1 MQILTAA
8 INFAAV
14 FICDQRTM
22 KQFYNSTV
30 KEVARELGT
39 DVSKGLK
46 KDEIES
52 RIGKYGKN
60 MLVQKKN
67 RSFFSMFI
75 AQFKSF
81 MIILL
86 IIAAIISG
94 IMGEWLDTYII
105 MGILLL
111 NAFIGAYQE
120 FKAQKSLESLKKMS
134 APMAKVIRDGEEMV
148 INVEDVVPG
157 DVVELE
163 VGDIVP
169 ADIRITES
177 VNMSIQ
183 ESSMTGESVPVE
195 KSTEVLPDE
204 EIPLGDRKNMAYSSG
219 IVTFGHGK
227 GIAVGTGMNT
237 EIGKIAKML
246 GGESDTQTPM
256 QIRLEKLGKV
266 IGIASVAI
274 CAIIFVIGILNDH
287 NVISMLMVAVSLAVA
302 AIPEGLPAI
311 STIILSMGV
320 RRMVKHNAIIRKLPS
335 VETLGCTTV
344 ICSDKTGTLTKN
356 QMTVVEEFTPSGN
369 LDRLITISVLCCDAK
384 VVKNSEG
391 GVTRVGDPTEIAL
404 IDLGE
409 KHGTVKSALDASCPR
424 VGEVA
429 FDSSRKRMSTINRMQ
444 DGSLQINTKGGLDE
458 VLSVC
463 DRIETAEGV
472 RKITPEDIADLQARN
487 QRMADSALRVL
498 AMAYRPAEKV
508 SSDVDEVEKD
518 LIFTGIT
525 GMIDP
530 EREEVI
536 GAIKECHD
544 AGIRTIMITGDH
556 KATALA
562 IATKIGIHKEGDLAI
577 TGTELD
583 KIDEETFDRTVDKYT
598 VYARIAPEQKVKI
611 VTAWQKKGE
620 IVAMTGD
627 GVNDAPALK
636 QADIGVS
643 MGITGTEVAKDASDM
658 ILSDDNFVTIV
669 SAVSEGRR
677 IYDNILKTVL
687 FLLST
692 NLGEVLLLF
701 VASILNMGIP
711 LLPIHILWINLVSE
725 TFPALALS
733 LDPAARDIM
742 KKQPRGKGKQFMDKG
757 MIWRISYQGVMMG
770 AITLVAFIIG
780 KNMGM
785 EMYGNAGAAESLG
798 QTMAF
803 ASLIAAKLVH
813 AGNLHSN
820 TESRFKFNPLEN
832 KPLIFAIGASLV
844 FSLAVLLVP
853 SFAEA
858 FSFSSMGRDQW
869 LTVAGLA
876 LVPLVVVELFK
887 AFRWNGK

>member
-1 MQILTAA
+1 MTP
-8 INFAAV
+8 
-14 FICDQRTM
+14 
-22 KQFYNSTV
+22 FYNQSIE
-30 KEVARELGT
+30 EVAQGLET
-39 DVSKGLK
+39 DPVSGLK
-46 KDEIES
+46 TEEIQK
-52 RIGKYGKN
+52 RIEKYGKN
-60 MLVQKKN
+60 SLVQKKN
-67 RSFFSMFI
+67 RSFLAMFI

-86 IIAAIISG
+86 IIAAVISG
-94 IMGEWLDTYII
+94 IMGVKTGEGLLDTYII

-120 FKAQKSLESLKKMS
+120 LKAQKSLESLKKMA
-134 APMAKVIRDGEEMV
+134 APMAKVVRDGEAMV
-148 INVEDVVPG
+148 VNVEDVVPG
-157 DVVELE
+157 DLVELE

-169 ADIRITES
+169 ADIRLTES
-177 VNMSIQ
+177 YSMSIQ

-195 KSTEVLPDE
+195 KTVDTLESED
-204 EIPLGDRKNMAYSSG
+204 IPLGDRTNMAYSSG
-219 IVTFGHGK
+219 VVTFGHGK
-227 GIAVGTGMNT
+227 GIATGTGMNT
-237 EIGKIAKML
+237 EIGKIAGML
-246 GGESDTQTPM
+246 EGDSDTQTPM
-256 QIRLEKLGKV
+256 QVRLEKLGKV
-266 IGIASVAI
+266 IGTAAVLI
-274 CAIIFVIGILNDH
+274 CVVIFIIGILH
-287 NVISMLMVAVSLAVA
+287 GRPLISMLMVAVSLAVG

-320 RRMVKHNAIIRKLPS
+320 RRMVRHNAIIRKLPS

-356 QMTVVEEFTPSGN
+356 QMTVVEEYAVSGN
-369 LDRLITISVLCCDAK
+369 HDRLVTISVLCCDAK

-391 GVTRVGDPTEIAL
+391 GTTNVGDPTEIAL
-404 IDLGE
+404 IELGS
-409 KHGTVKSALDASCPR
+409 KNGVNKSELDAACPR

-458 VLSVC
+458 MLSVC
-463 DRIETAEGV
+463 TRIETAEGV
-472 RKITPEDIADLQARN
+472 REITRADIDDLQSRN
-487 QRMADSALRVL
+487 AKMADSALRVL
-498 AMAYRPAEKV
+498 AMAYRPAEEV
-508 SSDVDEVEKD
+508 SSEMEEVEKD
-518 LIFTGIT
+518 LIFVGMT

-536 GAIKECHD
+536 GAIEK
-544 AGIRTIMITGDH
+544 
-556 KATALA
+556 LS
-562 IATKIGIHKEGDLAI
+562 
-577 TGTELD
+577 
-583 KIDEETFDRTVDKYT
+583 EEEFNANVEKYS

-611 VTAWQKKGE
+611 VTAWQKKGQ

-677 IYDNILKTVL
+677 IYDNILKTIL

-701 VASILNMGIP
+701 ATSILNMGIP

-733 LDPAARDIM
+733 LDPAAKDIM
-742 KKQPRGKGKQFMDKG
+742 KKSPRGAGKQFMDKG
-757 MIWRISYQGVMMG
+757 MIWRICYQGVMMG
-770 AITLVAFIIG
+770 AITFVAFILG
-780 KNMGM
+780 KKMGL
-785 EMYGNAGAAESLG
+785 EMFSGDAAAAESLG

-820 TESRFKFNPLEN
+820 TESRFKFNPLQN
-832 KPLIFAIGASLV
+832 KPLIFAIFMSLA
-844 FSLAVLLVP
+844 FSAAVLLIP
-853 SFAEA
+853 SFAGA
-858 FSFSSMGRDQW
+858 FRFTSLGCEQW
-869 LTVAGLA
+869 LTILGLA

-887 AFRWNGK
+887 ALKWNGK

>member
-1 MQILTAA
+1 M
-8 INFAAV
+8 
-14 FICDQRTM
+14 
-22 KQFYNSTV
+22 
-30 KEVARELGT
+30 GT
-39 DVSKGLK
+39 DPVHGLK
-46 KDEIES
+46 TNEIGARQE
-52 RIGKYGKN
+52 KYGKN
-60 MLVQKKN
+60 TLVQKKN
-67 RSFFSMFI
+67 RSFAAMFI
-75 AQFKSF
+75 SQFKSF

-86 IIAAIISG
+86 IIAAVISG
-94 IMGEWLDTYII
+94 IMGIKTGEGLLDTYII

-120 FKAQKSLESLKKMS
+120 FKAQKSLESLTKMA
-134 APMAKVIRDGEEMV
+134 APMAKVVRDGESMV

-177 VNMSIQ
+177 CNMSIQ

-195 KSTEVLPDE
+195 KTPDTLPDE
-204 EIPLGDRKNMAYSSG
+204 DIPLGDRKNMAYSSG
-219 IVTFGHGK
+219 VVTFGHGR
-227 GIAVGTGMNT
+227 GIVVGTGMNT
-237 EIGKIAKML
+237 EIGKIADML

-256 QIRLEKLGKV
+256 QARLENLGKV
-266 IGIASVAI
+266 IGTASVLI
-274 CAIIFVIGILNDH
+274 CVVIFIIGILYGRP
-287 NVISMLMVAVSLAVA
+287 VINMLMVAVSLAVA

-487 QRMADSALRVL
+487 QKMADSALRVL

-508 SSDVDEVEKD
+508 SSDVDEVEKN

-876 LVPLVVVELFK
+876 LIPLVVVELFK

>member
-1 MQILTAA
+1 ME
-8 INFAAV
+8 
-14 FICDQRTM
+14 
-22 KQFYNSTV
+22 QFYNKSI
-30 KEVARELGT
+30 EDVAREMGS
-39 DVSKGLK
+39 DPEKGLK
-46 KDEIES
+46 SGEIAS
-52 RIGKYGKN
+52 RIEKYGKN
-60 MLVQKKN
+60 TLVQKKN
-67 RSFFSMFI
+67 KPFMLMFI
-75 AQFKSF
+75 EQFKSF

-86 IIAAIISG
+86 IIAAAISG
-94 IMGEWLDTYII
+94 YMGWKTEEGLLDTYII
-105 MGILLL
+105 LGILLL
-111 NAFIGAYQE
+111 NAIIGAYQE
-120 FKAQKSLESLKKMS
+120 FKAQKSLESLKKMA
-134 APMAKVIRDGEEMV
+134 APMAKVVRDGEAMV
-148 INVEDVVPG
+148 VNVEDVVPG
-157 DVVELE
+157 DLVELE

-195 KSTEVLPDE
+195 KTPDTLPDGD
-204 EIPLGDRKNMAYSSG
+204 IPLGDRTNMAYSSG
-219 IVTFGHGK
+219 VVTFGHGK
-227 GIAVGTGMNT
+227 GIVVGTGMNT
-237 EIGKIAKML
+237 EIGKIADML

-256 QIRLEKLGKV
+256 QVRLEKLGKV
-266 IGIASVAI
+266 IGIASVVI
-274 CAIIFVIGILNDH
+274 CAVIFLIGILNHRDP
-287 NVISMLMVAVSLAVA
+287 VGMFMVAVSLAVA

-356 QMTVVEEFTPSGN
+356 QMTVVEEYTPSGK
-369 LDRLITISVLCCDAK
+369 LDRLVTISVLCCDAK
-384 VVKNSEG
+384 EVKNNEG
-391 GVTRVGDPTEIAL
+391 GITKVGDPTEIAL
-404 IDLGE
+404 IDLGRQNGVE
-409 KHGTVKSALDASCPR
+409 KAELETECPR

-444 DGSLQINTKGGLDE
+444 DGSLQINVKGGLDE
-458 VLSVC
+458 ILSVC
-463 DRIETAEGV
+463 TRIETADGV
-472 RKITPEDIADLQARN
+472 RDIAPADISDLQKRN
-487 QRMADSALRVL
+487 QKMAESALRVL
-498 AMAYRPAEKV
+498 AMAYRPADEV
-508 SSDVDEVEKD
+508 SSEMEKVEKD
-518 LIFTGIT
+518 LIFVGIT

-536 GAIKECHD
+536 GAIQECHD
-544 AGIRTIMITGDH
+544 AGIRTVMITGDH

-562 IATKIGIHKEGDLAI
+562 IASKIGIYNEGDLAI
-577 TGTELD
+577 TGTELE
-583 KIDEETFDRTVDKYT
+583 KIDDRTFEENVGKYS

-658 ILSDDNFVTIV
+658 VLSDDNFVTIV

-677 IYDNILKTVL
+677 IYDNILKTIL

-701 VASILNMGIP
+701 VASIFNMGIP

-733 LDPAARDIM
+733 LDPASKDIM
-742 KKQPRGKGKQFMDKG
+742 KKKSRGQNKQFMDKS

-770 AITLVAFIIG
+770 AITLAAFVIG

-785 EMYGNAGAAESLG
+785 DIFSGDASAAESLG

-820 TESRFKFNPLEN
+820 TESRFKFNPLAN
-832 KPLIFAIGASLV
+832 KPLIFAIGASLI
-844 FSLAVLLVP
+844 FSLSVLLVP
-853 SFAEA
+853 SLANA
-858 FSFSSMGRDQW
+858 FSFSRLGCEQW
-869 LTVAGLA
+869 LTIAGLA
-876 LVPLVVVELFK
+876 LVPLVIVEIFK
-887 AFRWNGK
+887 LLKWNGK

>member
-1 MQILTAA
+1 ME
-8 INFAAV
+8 
-14 FICDQRTM
+14 
-22 KQFYNSTV
+22 QFYNKSI
-30 KEVARELGT
+30 EDVAREMGS
-39 DVSKGLK
+39 DPEKGLK
-46 KDEIES
+46 SGEIAS
-52 RIGKYGKN
+52 RIEKYGKN
-60 MLVQKKN
+60 TLVQKKN
-67 RSFFSMFI
+67 KPFMLMFI
-75 AQFKSF
+75 EQFKSF

-86 IIAAIISG
+86 IIAAAISG
-94 IMGEWLDTYII
+94 YMGWKTEEGLLDTYII
-105 MGILLL
+105 LGILLL
-111 NAFIGAYQE
+111 NAIIGAYQE
-120 FKAQKSLESLKKMS
+120 FKAQKSLESLKKMA
-134 APMAKVIRDGEEMV
+134 APMAKVVRDGEAMV
-148 INVEDVVPG
+148 VNVEDVVPG
-157 DVVELE
+157 DLVELE

-195 KSTEVLPDE
+195 KTPDTLPDGD
-204 EIPLGDRKNMAYSSG
+204 IPLGDRTNMAYSSG
-219 IVTFGHGK
+219 VVTFGHGK
-227 GIAVGTGMNT
+227 GIVVGTGMNT
-237 EIGKIAKML
+237 EIGKIADML

-256 QIRLEKLGKV
+256 QVRLEKLGKV
-266 IGIASVAI
+266 IGIASVVI
-274 CAIIFVIGILNDH
+274 CAVIFLIGILNHRDP
-287 NVISMLMVAVSLAVA
+287 VGMFMVAVSLAVA

-356 QMTVVEEFTPSGN
+356 QMTVVEEYTPSGK
-369 LDRLITISVLCCDAK
+369 LDRLVTISVLCCDAK
-384 VVKNSEG
+384 EVKNNEG
-391 GVTRVGDPTEIAL
+391 GITKVGDPTEIAL
-404 IDLGE
+404 IDLGRQNGVE
-409 KHGTVKSALDASCPR
+409 KAELETACPR

-444 DGSLQINTKGGLDE
+444 DGSLQINVKGGLDE
-458 VLSVC
+458 ILSVC
-463 DRIETAEGV
+463 TRIETADGV
-472 RKITPEDIADLQARN
+472 RDIAPADISDLQKRN
-487 QRMADSALRVL
+487 QKMAESALRVL
-498 AMAYRPAEKV
+498 AMAYRPADEV
-508 SSDVDEVEKD
+508 SSEMEEVEKD
-518 LIFTGIT
+518 LIFVGIT

-536 GAIKECHD
+536 GAIQECHD
-544 AGIRTIMITGDH
+544 AGIRTVMITGDH

-562 IATKIGIHKEGDLAI
+562 IASKIGIYNEGDLAI
-577 TGTELD
+577 TGTELE
-583 KIDEETFDRTVDKYT
+583 KIDDRTFEENVGKYS

-658 ILSDDNFVTIV
+658 VLSDDNFVTIV

-677 IYDNILKTVL
+677 IYDNILKTIL

-701 VASILNMGIP
+701 VASIFNMGIP

-733 LDPAARDIM
+733 LDPASKDIM
-742 KKQPRGKGKQFMDKG
+742 KKKSRGQNKQFMDKS

-770 AITLVAFIIG
+770 AITLAAFVIG

-785 EMYGNAGAAESLG
+785 EMFSGDASAAESLG

-820 TESRFKFNPLEN
+820 TESRFKFNPLAN
-832 KPLIFAIGASLV
+832 KPLIFAIGASLI
-844 FSLAVLLVP
+844 FSLSVLLVP
-853 SFAEA
+853 SLANA
-858 FSFSSMGRDQW
+858 FSFSRLGCEQW
-869 LTVAGLA
+869 LTIAGLA
-876 LVPLVVVELFK
+876 LVPLVIVEIFK
-887 AFRWNGK
+887 LLKWNGK

>member
-1 MQILTAA
+1 MTP
-8 INFAAV
+8 
-14 FICDQRTM
+14 
-22 KQFYNSTV
+22 FYNQSIE
-30 KEVARELGT
+30 EVAQGLET
-39 DVSKGLK
+39 DPSSGLK
-46 KDEIES
+46 PEEIQK
-52 RIGKYGKN
+52 RIEKYGKN
-60 MLVQKKN
+60 SLVQKKN
-67 RSFFSMFI
+67 RSFLAMFI
-75 AQFKSF
+75 SQFKSF
-81 MIILL
+81 LIILL
-86 IIAAIISG
+86 IIAAVISG
-94 IMGEWLDTYII
+94 IMGIKTGEGLLDTYII
-105 MGILLL
+105 IGILLL

-120 FKAQKSLESLKKMS
+120 LKAQKSLESLKKMA
-134 APMAKVIRDGEEMV
+134 APMAKVVRNGEPMV
-148 INVEDVVPG
+148 VNVEDVVPG

-177 VNMSIQ
+177 YSMSVQ

-195 KSTEVLPDE
+195 KSPETLESE
-204 EIPLGDRKNMAYSSG
+204 EIPLGDRINMAFSSG
-219 IVTFGHGK
+219 VVTFGHGK
-227 GIAVGTGMNT
+227 GIVVGTGMNT
-237 EIGKIAKML
+237 EIGKIADML
-246 GGESDTQTPM
+246 DKDSDTQTPM
-256 QIRLEKLGKV
+256 QVRLEKLGKV
-266 IGIASVAI
+266 IGTAAVLI
-274 CAIIFVIGILNDH
+274 CVVIFVIGLLYGRPM
-287 NVISMLMVAVSLAVA
+287 ISMLMVAVSLAVG

-320 RRMVKHNAIIRKLPS
+320 RRMVRHNAIIRKLPS

-356 QMTVVEEFTPSGN
+356 QMTVVEDHAVSGK
-369 LDRLITISVLCCDAK
+369 LDRLITVAVLCCDAK
-384 VVKNSEG
+384 EVKNSEG
-391 GVTRVGDPTEIAL
+391 GITRVGDPTEIAL
-404 IDLGE
+404 IDLG
-409 KHGTVKSALDASCPR
+409 VKNGVIKSELDAACPR
-424 VGEVA
+424 EGEVA

-463 DRIETAEGV
+463 TKIETADGV
-472 RKITPEDIADLQARN
+472 RPITAEDIASLQALN
-487 QRMADSALRVL
+487 QKMAESALRVL
-498 AMAYRPAEKV
+498 AMAYRPTDKV
-508 SSDVDEVEKD
+508 SSDMEEVEKD
-518 LIFTGIT
+518 LIFVGIT

-536 GAIKECHD
+536 GAIQECRD
-544 AGIRTIMITGDH
+544 AGIRTVMITGDH

-562 IATKIGIHKEGDLAI
+562 IASKIGIFRDGDKAI

-583 KIDEETFDRTVDKYT
+583 KLSEEEFDANVEKYS

-611 VTAWQKKGE
+611 VTAWQKKGQ

-677 IYDNILKTVL
+677 IYDNILKTIL

-701 VASILNMGIP
+701 VTSILNMGIP

-733 LDPAARDIM
+733 LDPAAKDIM
-742 KKQPRGKGKQFMDKG
+742 KKSPRGAGKQFMDKG
-757 MIWRISYQGVMMG
+757 MIWRISYQGIMMG

-780 KNMGM
+780 KRMGM
-785 EMYGNAGAAESLG
+785 EIFAGDASAAESLG

-820 TESRFKFNPLEN
+820 TESRFKFNPLQN
-832 KPLIFAIGASLV
+832 KPLIFAILMSLV
-844 FSLAVLLVP
+844 FSAAVLLIP
-853 SFAEA
+853 SLADA
-858 FSFSSMGRDQW
+858 FRFTHLGCAQW
-869 LTVAGLA
+869 LTILGLA
-876 LVPLVVVELFK
+876 LVPLVVVEIFK
-887 AFRWNGK
+887 ALKWNGK

>member
-1 MQILTAA
+1 M
-8 INFAAV
+8 
-14 FICDQRTM
+14 
-22 KQFYNSTV
+22 
-30 KEVARELGT
+30 GT
-39 DVSKGLK
+39 DPVHGLK
-46 KDEIES
+46 TNEIGARQE
-52 RIGKYGKN
+52 KYGKN
-60 MLVQKKN
+60 TLVQKKN
-67 RSFFSMFI
+67 RSFISMFFS
-75 AQFKSF
+75 QFKSF

-94 IMGEWLDTYII
+94 IMGIKTGEGLLDTYII

-120 FKAQKSLESLKKMS
+120 FKAQKSLESLKKMA
-134 APMAKVIRDGEEMV
+134 APMAKVVRDGESMV

-177 VNMSIQ
+177 CNMSIQ

-195 KSTEVLPDE
+195 KNPDTLPDE
-204 EIPLGDRKNMAYSSG
+204 DIPLGDRKNMAYSSG
-219 IVTFGHGK
+219 VVTFGHGR
-227 GIAVGTGMNT
+227 GIVVGTGMNT
-237 EIGKIAKML
+237 EIGKIADML

-256 QIRLEKLGKV
+256 QARLENLGKV
-266 IGIASVAI
+266 IGTASVLI
-274 CAIIFVIGILNDH
+274 CVVIFIIGILYGRP
-287 NVISMLMVAVSLAVA
+287 VINMLMVAVSLAVA

-487 QRMADSALRVL
+487 QKMADSALRVL

-508 SSDVDEVEKD
+508 SSDVDEVEKN

>member
-1 MQILTAA
+1 ME
-8 INFAAV
+8 
-14 FICDQRTM
+14 
-22 KQFYNSTV
+22 QFYNKSI
-30 KEVARELGT
+30 EDVAREMGS
-39 DVSKGLK
+39 DPEKGLK
-46 KDEIES
+46 SGEIAS
-52 RIGKYGKN
+52 RIEKYGKN
-60 MLVQKKN
+60 TLVQKKN
-67 RSFFSMFI
+67 KPFMLMFI
-75 AQFKSF
+75 EQFKSF

-86 IIAAIISG
+86 IIAAAISG
-94 IMGEWLDTYII
+94 YMGWKTEEGLLDTYII
-105 MGILLL
+105 LGILLL
-111 NAFIGAYQE
+111 NAIIGAYQE
-120 FKAQKSLESLKKMS
+120 FKAQKSLESLKKMA
-134 APMAKVIRDGEEMV
+134 APMAKVVRDGEAIV
-148 INVEDVVPG
+148 VNVEDVVPG
-157 DVVELE
+157 DLVELE

-195 KSTEVLPDE
+195 KTGDILQGTD
-204 EIPLGDRKNMAYSSG
+204 IPLGDRTNMAYSSG
-219 IVTFGHGK
+219 VVTFGHGK
-227 GIAVGTGMNT
+227 GIVVGTGMNT
-237 EIGKIAKML
+237 EIGKIADML

-256 QIRLEKLGKV
+256 QVRLEKLGKI
-266 IGIASVAI
+266 IGIASVVI
-274 CAIIFVIGILNDH
+274 CIVIFLIGILNNDRDP
-287 NVISMLMVAVSLAVA
+287 VKMFMVAVSLAVA

-356 QMTVVEEFTPSGN
+356 QMTVVEEYTPSGN
-369 LDRLITISVLCCDAK
+369 LDRLVTISVLCCDAK
-384 VVKNSEG
+384 EVKNNEG
-391 GVTRVGDPTEIAL
+391 GITKVGDPTEIAL
-404 IDLGE
+404 IDLGRQNGVE
-409 KHGTVKSALDASCPR
+409 KAELDSACPR

-444 DGSLQINTKGGLDE
+444 DGSLQINVKGGLDE

-463 DRIETAEGV
+463 TKIETADGV
-472 RKITPEDIADLQARN
+472 REISPADISDLQKKN
-487 QRMADSALRVL
+487 QKMAESALRVL
-498 AMAYRPAEKV
+498 AMAYRPADEV
-508 SSDVDEVEKD
+508 SSEMEEVERD
-518 LIFTGIT
+518 LIFVGIT

-536 GAIKECHD
+536 GAIQECHD
-544 AGIRTIMITGDH
+544 AGIRTVMITGDH

-562 IATKIGIHKEGDLAI
+562 IASKIGIYNEGDLAI
-577 TGTELD
+577 TGTELE
-583 KIDEETFDRTVDKYT
+583 KIDDRTFEENVGKYS

-658 ILSDDNFVTIV
+658 VLSDDNFVTIV

-677 IYDNILKTVL
+677 IYDNILKTIL

-701 VASILNMGIP
+701 VASIFNMGIP

-733 LDPAARDIM
+733 LDPASKDIM
-742 KKQPRGKGKQFMDKG
+742 KKKSRGQNKQFMDKG

-780 KNMGM
+780 KDMGM
-785 EMYGNAGAAESLG
+785 DIYGGNTDLAESLG

-820 TESRFKFNPLEN
+820 TESRFRFNPLWN
-832 KPLIFAIGASLV
+832 KPLIFAIFMSLV
-844 FSLAVLLVP
+844 FSLAVLMVP
-853 SFAEA
+853 SFREA
-858 FSFSSMGRDQW
+858 FQFAELGQMQW
-869 LTVAGLA
+869 WTIIGLA
-876 LVPLVVVELFK
+876 FVPLVVVELFK
-887 AFRWNGK
+887 MFRWNGK

>member
-1 MQILTAA
+1 MTGI
-8 INFAAV
+8 
-14 FICDQRTM
+14 M
-22 KQFYNSTV
+22 KQFYSSSI
-30 KEVARELGT
+30 E
-39 DVSKGLK
+39 DVSREFGSDAARGLR
-46 KDEIES
+46 KDEIAS
-52 RIGKYGKN
+52 RIEKYGKN
-60 MLVQKKN
+60 TLVQKKN
-67 RSFFSMFI
+67 RSFIAMFI

-94 IMGEWLDTYII
+94 IMGVKTGEGLLDTYII

-120 FKAQKSLESLKKMS
+120 FKAQKSLESLKKMA
-134 APMAKVIRDGEEMV
+134 APMAKVVRDGEPMV

-157 DVVELE
+157 DLVELE

-177 VNMSIQ
+177 YNMSIQ

-195 KSTEVLPDE
+195 KNPETLPDE
-204 EIPLGDRKNMAYSSG
+204 DIPLGDRRNMAYSSG
-219 IVTFGHGK
+219 VVTFGHGR
-227 GIAVGTGMNT
+227 GIVTGTGMDT
-237 EIGKIAKML
+237 EIGKIADML

-266 IGIASVAI
+266 IGTASVLI
-274 CAIIFVIGILNDH
+274 CVVIFIIGILYGRP
-287 NVISMLMVAVSLAVA
+287 VISMLMVAVSLAVA

-320 RRMVKHNAIIRKLPS
+320 RRMVRHNAIIRKLPS

-356 QMTVVEEFTPSGN
+356 QMTVVEEYAVGGDTG
-369 LDRLITISVLCCDAK
+369 RLVTISVLCCDAK
-384 VVKNSEG
+384 EVKNNEG
-391 GVTRVGDPTEIAL
+391 ETTRVGDPTEIAL
-404 IDLGE
+404 IDLGAA
-409 KHGTVKSALDASCPR
+409 KGIVKAELDAACPR

-444 DGSLQINTKGGLDE
+444 DGSLQINVKGGLDE
-458 VLSVC
+458 ILSVC
-463 DRIETAEGV
+463 TRIETADGIRE
-472 RKITPEDIADLQARN
+472 ITPADIRDLQERN
-487 QRMADSALRVL
+487 QKMADSALRVL
-498 AMAYRPAEKV
+498 AMAYRPAEEI
-508 SSDVDEVEKD
+508 SSEMEEVEKD
-518 LIFTGIT
+518 LIFVGMT

-536 GAIKECHD
+536 GAIRECHD
-544 AGIRTIMITGDH
+544 AGIRTVMITGDH

-562 IATKIGIHKEGDLAI
+562 IASKIGIFKDGDMAI

-583 KIDEETFDRTVDKYT
+583 RLDEETFDRNVEKYS

-677 IYDNILKTVL
+677 IYDNILKTIL

-701 VASILNMGIP
+701 VTSILNMGIP

-733 LDPAARDIM
+733 LDPASKDIM
-742 KKQPRGKGKQFMDKG
+742 KKSPRGKHILQQQIK
-757 MIWRISYQGVMMG
+757 
-770 AITLVAFIIG
+770 IG
-780 KNMGM
+780 KHF
-785 EMYGNAGAAESLG
+785 LIQCIVV
-798 QTMAF
+798 QT
-803 ASLIAAKLVH
+803 
-813 AGNLHSN
+813 
-820 TESRFKFNPLEN
+820 
-832 KPLIFAIGASLV
+832 V
-844 FSLAVLLVP
+844 F
-853 SFAEA
+853 
-858 FSFSSMGRDQW
+858 Q
-869 LTVAGLA
+869 
-876 LVPLVVVELFK
+876 
-887 AFRWNGK
+887 

>member
-1 MQILTAA
+1 MK
-8 INFAAV
+8 NFYSESAEDV
-14 FICDQRTM
+14 
-22 KQFYNSTV
+22 S
-30 KEVARELGT
+30 REFGT
-39 DVSKGLK
+39 DPVRGLK
-46 KDEIES
+46 KDEIAE
-52 RIGKYGKN
+52 RIGRYGKN
-60 MLVQKKN
+60 TLVQKKN
-67 RSFFSMFI
+67 KPFFAMFV

-86 IIAAIISG
+86 IIAAVISG
-94 IMGEWLDTYII
+94 IMGVKTGEGLLDTYII

-120 FKAQKSLESLKKMS
+120 FKAQKSLESLKKMA
-134 APMAKVIRDGEEMV
+134 APMAKVVRDGEAMV
-148 INVEDVVPG
+148 VNVEDVVPG
-157 DVVELE
+157 DLVELE

-169 ADIRITES
+169 ADIRITEAC
-177 VNMSIQ
+177 NMSIQ

-195 KSTEVLPDE
+195 KNPETLADE
-204 EIPLGDRKNMAYSSG
+204 DIPLGDRKNMAYSSG
-219 IVTFGHGK
+219 VVTFGHGK
-227 GIAVGTGMNT
+227 GIVVGTGMNT
-237 EIGKIAKML
+237 EIGKIADML

-256 QIRLEKLGKV
+256 QVRLEKLGKV
-266 IGIASVAI
+266 IGSASVLI
-274 CAIIFVIGILNDH
+274 CVVIFIIGILYGRP
-287 NVISMLMVAVSLAVA
+287 VINMLMVAVSLAVA

-320 RRMVKHNAIIRKLPS
+320 RRMVRHNAIIRKLPS

-356 QMTVVEEFTPSGN
+356 QMTVVEEYPSSGN
-369 LDRLITISVLCCDAK
+369 PDRLIAISVLCCDAK
-384 VVKNSEG
+384 EVKNSDG
-391 GVTRVGDPTEIAL
+391 GTTMVGDPTEIAL
-404 IDLGE
+404 IDLGA
-409 KHGTVKSALDASCPR
+409 KHGIHKAAFDAECPR

-429 FDSSRKRMSTINRMQ
+429 FDSTRKRMSTINRMQ
-444 DGSLQINTKGGLDE
+444 DGGLQVNVKGGLDE

-463 DRIETAEGV
+463 SRIETAEGI
-472 RKITPEDIADLQARN
+472 REITGEDIARLQERN
-487 QRMADSALRVL
+487 SKMADSALRVL
-498 AMAYRPAEKV
+498 AMAYKPVDKV
-508 SSDVDEVEKD
+508 STEMEEVESD
-518 LIFTGIT
+518 LIFAGMT

-530 EREEVI
+530 EREEVV
-536 GAIKECHD
+536 GAIQECHD

-562 IATKIGIHKEGDLAI
+562 IASKIGIHRDGDLSI
-577 TGTELD
+577 TGTELE
-583 KIDEETFDRTVDKYT
+583 KMDEKTFDENVDKYT

-677 IYDNILKTVL
+677 IYDNILKTIL

-701 VASILNMGIP
+701 VTSIFNMGIP

-733 LDPAARDIM
+733 LDPAAKDIM
-742 KKQPRGKGKQFMDKG
+742 KKSPRGKGKQFMDKG
-757 MIWRISYQGVMMG
+757 MVWRISYQGVMMG
-770 AITLVAFIIG
+770 AITLVAFLLG
-780 KNMGM
+780 KRMGM
-785 EMYGNAGAAESLG
+785 EISGSAAAAESMG

-820 TESRFKFNPLEN
+820 TESRFRFNPLEN
-832 KPLIFAIGASLV
+832 KPLIFAIFASLL

-853 SFAEA
+853 SFSKA
-858 FSFSSMGRDQW
+858 FSFSSEMGCTQW

-876 LVPLVVVELFK
+876 LVPLVVVEVFK
-887 AFRWNGK
+887 ALKWNGK

>member
-1 MQILTAA
+1 MTP
-8 INFAAV
+8 
-14 FICDQRTM
+14 
-22 KQFYNSTV
+22 FYNQSID
-30 KEVARELGT
+30 EVAQGLET
-39 DVSKGLK
+39 DPASGLK
-46 KDEIES
+46 PEEIQK
-52 RIGKYGKN
+52 RIEKYGKN
-60 MLVQKKN
+60 SLVQKKN
-67 RSFFSMFI
+67 RSFLAMFI
-75 AQFKSF
+75 SQFKSF

-86 IIAAIISG
+86 IIAAVISG
-94 IMGEWLDTYII
+94 VMGIKTGEGLLDTYII

-120 FKAQKSLESLKKMS
+120 MKAQKSLESLKKMA
-134 APMAKVIRDGEEMV
+134 APMAKVVRNGEPMV
-148 INVEDVVPG
+148 VNVEDVVPG

-177 VNMSIQ
+177 YSMSVQ

-195 KSTEVLPDE
+195 KSPETLESED
-204 EIPLGDRKNMAYSSG
+204 IPLGDRINMAFSSG
-219 IVTFGHGK
+219 VVTFGHGK
-227 GIAVGTGMNT
+227 GIVVGTGMNT
-237 EIGKIAKML
+237 EIGKIADML
-246 GGESDTQTPM
+246 DKDSDTQTPM
-256 QIRLEKLGKV
+256 QVRLEKLGKV
-266 IGIASVAI
+266 IGTAAVLI
-274 CAIIFVIGILNDH
+274 CVVIFVIGILYGRPL
-287 NVISMLMVAVSLAVA
+287 ISMLMVAVSLAVG

-356 QMTVVEEFTPSGN
+356 QMTVVEEHAASGK
-369 LDRLITISVLCCDAK
+369 LDRLVTISVLCCDAK
-384 VVKNSEG
+384 EVKNSEG
-391 GVTRVGDPTEIAL
+391 GITRVGDPTEIAL
-404 IDLGE
+404 IDLGA
-409 KHGTVKSALDASCPR
+409 KNGVVKSELDAACPR
-424 VGEVA
+424 GGEVA

-444 DGSLQINTKGGLDE
+444 DGTLQINTKGGLDE

-463 DRIETAEGV
+463 TKIETAEGV
-472 RKITPEDIADLQARN
+472 RPITADDIASLQALN

-498 AMAYRPAEKV
+498 AMAYRPTDKV
-508 SSDVDEVEKD
+508 SSEMEEVEKD
-518 LIFTGIT
+518 LIFVGIT

-536 GAIKECHD
+536 GAIQECRD
-544 AGIRTIMITGDH
+544 AGIRTVMITGDH

-562 IATKIGIHKEGDLAI
+562 IASKIGIYRDGDKAI

-583 KIDEETFDRTVDKYT
+583 KLSEEEFDANVEKYS

-611 VTAWQKKGE
+611 VTAWQKKGQ

-677 IYDNILKTVL
+677 IYDNILKTIL

-701 VASILNMGIP
+701 VTSILNMGIP

-742 KKQPRGKGKQFMDKG
+742 KKSPRGAGKQFMDKG

-770 AITLVAFIIG
+770 AITLAAFLIG
-780 KNMGM
+780 KKMGA
-785 EMYGNAGAAESLG
+785 ELFVGDAAAAEALG

-820 TESRFKFNPLEN
+820 TESRFKFNPLQN
-832 KPLIFAIGASLV
+832 KPLIFALFMSLA
-844 FSLAVLLVP
+844 FSAAVLLIP
-853 SFAEA
+853 AFAKA
-858 FSFSSMGRDQW
+858 FGFAHLGCGQW
-869 LTVAGLA
+869 LTILGLA
-876 LVPLVVVELFK
+876 LVPLVVVEIFK
-887 AFRWNGK
+887 AFKWNGK

>member
-1 MQILTAA
+1 MQPVIK
-8 INFAAV
+8 NFV
-14 FICDQRTM
+14 EM
-22 KQFYNSTV
+22 KNFYSCPAD
-30 KEVARELGT
+30 EVSRELGT
-39 DVSKGLK
+39 DVSHGLK
-46 KDEIES
+46 SEEIAS
-52 RIGKYGKN
+52 RLEKYGKN
-60 MLVQKKN
+60 TLVQKKN
-67 RSFFSMFI
+67 KSFAAMFI
-75 AQFKSF
+75 SQFKSF

-94 IMGEWLDTYII
+94 IMGIKTGEGLLDTYII

-120 FKAQKSLESLKKMS
+120 FKAQKSLESLKKMA
-134 APMAKVIRDGEEMV
+134 APMAKVVRDGESMV
-148 INVEDVVPG
+148 VNVEDVVPG
-157 DVVELE
+157 DIVELE

-177 VNMSIQ
+177 FNMSIQ

-195 KSTEVLPDE
+195 KSPETLPDE
-204 EIPLGDRKNMAYSSG
+204 DIPLGDRRNMAYSSG
-219 IVTFGHGK
+219 VVTFGHGR
-227 GIAVGTGMNT
+227 GIVVGTGMDT
-237 EIGKIAKML
+237 EIGKIADML

-256 QIRLEKLGKV
+256 QARLENLGKV
-266 IGIASVAI
+266 IGTASVLI
-274 CAIIFVIGILNDH
+274 CVVIFIIGILYGRP
-287 NVISMLMVAVSLAVA
+287 VISMLMVAVSLAVA

-320 RRMVKHNAIIRKLPS
+320 RRMVRHNAIIRKLPS

-356 QMTVVEEFTPSGN
+356 QMTVVEEFTPAGN
-369 LDRLITISVLCCDAK
+369 LDRLLTISVLCCDAK

-409 KHGTVKSALDASCPR
+409 KHGVVKAALDASCPR

-444 DGSLQINTKGGLDE
+444 DGTLQINTKGGLDE

-463 DRIETAEGV
+463 TRIETGEGI
-472 RKITPEDIADLQARN
+472 RKITEEDIAGLQSRN
-487 QRMADSALRVL
+487 QKMADSALRVL
-498 AMAYRPAEKV
+498 AMAYRPAENV

-518 LIFTGIT
+518 LIFVGIT

-536 GAIKECHD
+536 GAIRECHD

-562 IATKIGIHKEGDLAI
+562 IATKIGIHKDGDLAI

-583 KIDEETFDRTVDKYT
+583 KIDEETFDRNVDKYT

-677 IYDNILKTVL
+677 IYDNILKTIL

-733 LDPAARDIM
+733 LDPAAKDIM
-742 KKQPRGKGKQFMDKG
+742 KKSPRGKGKQFMDKG

-770 AITLVAFIIG
+770 AITLVAFVIG
-780 KNMGM
+780 KKMGM
-785 EMYGNAGAAESLG
+785 EMYGDTGAAESLG

-820 TESRFKFNPLEN
+820 TESRFKFNPLGN
-832 KPLIFAIGASLV
+832 KPLIFAIFVSLV
-844 FSLAVLLVP
+844 FSLSVLLIP
-853 SFAEA
+853 SFADA
-858 FSFSSMGRDQW
+858 FSFAEMGRDQW
-869 LTVAGLA
+869 LAVAGLA

-887 AFRWNGK
+887 ALRWNGK

>member
-1 MQILTAA
+1 MTP
-8 INFAAV
+8 
-14 FICDQRTM
+14 
-22 KQFYNSTV
+22 FYNQSIE
-30 KEVARELGT
+30 EVAQGLET
-39 DVSKGLK
+39 DPSSGLK
-46 KDEIES
+46 PEEIQK
-52 RIGKYGKN
+52 RIEKYGKN
-60 MLVQKKN
+60 TLVQKKN
-67 RSFFSMFI
+67 RSFLAMFI
-75 AQFKSF
+75 SQFKSF

-86 IIAAIISG
+86 IIAAVISG
-94 IMGEWLDTYII
+94 VMGIKTGEGLLDTYII

-120 FKAQKSLESLKKMS
+120 MKAQKSLESLKKMA
-134 APMAKVIRDGEEMV
+134 APMAKVVRGGEPMV
-148 INVEDVVPG
+148 VNVEDVVPG

-177 VNMSIQ
+177 YSMSVQ

-195 KSTEVLPDE
+195 KSPETLESED
-204 EIPLGDRKNMAYSSG
+204 IPLGDRINMAFSSG
-219 IVTFGHGK
+219 VVTFGHGK
-227 GIAVGTGMNT
+227 GIVVGTGMNT
-237 EIGKIAKML
+237 EIGKIADML
-246 GGESDTQTPM
+246 DKDSDTQTPM
-256 QIRLEKLGKV
+256 QVRLEKLGKV
-266 IGIASVAI
+266 IGTAAVLI
-274 CAIIFVIGILNDH
+274 CVVIFVIGILYGRPL
-287 NVISMLMVAVSLAVA
+287 ISMLMVAVSLAVG

-356 QMTVVEEFTPSGN
+356 QMTVVEEHAASGK
-369 LDRLITISVLCCDAK
+369 LDRLVTISVLCCDAK
-384 VVKNSEG
+384 EVKNSEG
-391 GVTRVGDPTEIAL
+391 GITRVGDPTEIAL
-404 IDLGE
+404 IDLGA
-409 KHGTVKSALDASCPR
+409 KNGVVKSELDAACPR
-424 VGEVA
+424 EGEVA

-444 DGSLQINTKGGLDE
+444 DGTLQINTKGGLDE

-463 DRIETAEGV
+463 TKIETAEGV
-472 RKITPEDIADLQARN
+472 RPITADDIASLQTLN

-498 AMAYRPAEKV
+498 AMAYRPTDKV
-508 SSDVDEVEKD
+508 SSEMEEVERD
-518 LIFTGIT
+518 LIFVGIT

-536 GAIKECHD
+536 GAIQECRD
-544 AGIRTIMITGDH
+544 AGIRTVMITGDH

-562 IATKIGIHKEGDLAI
+562 IASKIGIYRDGDKAI

-583 KIDEETFDRTVDKYT
+583 KLSEEEFDANVEKYS

-611 VTAWQKKGE
+611 VTAWQKKGQ

-677 IYDNILKTVL
+677 IYDNILKTIL

-701 VASILNMGIP
+701 VTSILNMGIP

-742 KKQPRGKGKQFMDKG
+742 KKSPRGAGKQFMDKG

-770 AITLVAFIIG
+770 AITLAAFLIG
-780 KNMGM
+780 KKMGA
-785 EMYGNAGAAESLG
+785 ELFVGDVAAAEALG

-820 TESRFKFNPLEN
+820 TESRFKFNPLQN
-832 KPLIFAIGASLV
+832 KPLIFAL
-844 FSLAVLLVP
+844 FMSLAFSAVVLLIP
-853 SFAEA
+853 AFAKA
-858 FSFSSMGRDQW
+858 FGFAHLGCGQW
-869 LTVAGLA
+869 LTILGLA
-876 LVPLVVVELFK
+876 LVPLVVVEIFK
-887 AFRWNGK
+887 AFKWNGK

>member
-1 MQILTAA
+1 M
-8 INFAAV
+8 
-14 FICDQRTM
+14 
-22 KQFYNSTV
+22 
-30 KEVARELGT
+30 
-39 DVSKGLK
+39 
-46 KDEIES
+46 
-52 RIGKYGKN
+52 
-60 MLVQKKN
+60 
-67 RSFFSMFI
+67 
-75 AQFKSF
+75 
-81 MIILL
+81 
-86 IIAAIISG
+86 
-94 IMGEWLDTYII
+94 
-105 MGILLL
+105 
-111 NAFIGAYQE
+111 
-120 FKAQKSLESLKKMS
+120 KKMA
-134 APMAKVIRDGEEMV
+134 APMAKVVRDGESMV

-177 VNMSIQ
+177 CNMSIQ

-195 KSTEVLPDE
+195 KNPDTLPDE
-204 EIPLGDRKNMAYSSG
+204 DIPLGDRKNMAYSSG
-219 IVTFGHGK
+219 VVTFGHGR
-227 GIAVGTGMNT
+227 GIVVGTGMNT
-237 EIGKIAKML
+237 EIGKIADML

-256 QIRLEKLGKV
+256 QARLENLGKV
-266 IGIASVAI
+266 IGTASVLI
-274 CAIIFVIGILNDH
+274 CVVIFIIGILYGRP
-287 NVISMLMVAVSLAVA
+287 VINMLMVAVSLAVA

-487 QRMADSALRVL
+487 QKMADSALRVL

-508 SSDVDEVEKD
+508 SSDVDEVEKN

>member
-1 MQILTAA
+1 MHPVIKKSDEMK
-8 INFAAV
+8 NFYSRPADEV
-14 FICDQRTM
+14 
-22 KQFYNSTV
+22 S
-30 KEVARELGT
+30 KEMGT
-39 DVSKGLK
+39 DTAKGLK
-46 KDEIES
+46 SEEIAS
-52 RIGKYGKN
+52 RLEKYGKN
-60 MLVQKKN
+60 TLVQKKN
-67 RSFFSMFI
+67 RSFISMFFS
-75 AQFKSF
+75 QFKSF

-94 IMGEWLDTYII
+94 IMGIKTGEGLLDTYII

-120 FKAQKSLESLKKMS
+120 FKAQKSLESLKKMA
-134 APMAKVIRDGEEMV
+134 APMAKVVRDGESMV

-177 VNMSIQ
+177 CNMSIQ

-195 KSTEVLPDE
+195 KNPDTLPDE
-204 EIPLGDRKNMAYSSG
+204 DIPLGDRKNMAYSSG
-219 IVTFGHGK
+219 VVTFGHGR
-227 GIAVGTGMNT
+227 GIVVGTGMNT
-237 EIGKIAKML
+237 EIGKIADML

-256 QIRLEKLGKV
+256 QARLENLGKV
-266 IGIASVAI
+266 IGTASVLI
-274 CAIIFVIGILNDH
+274 CVVIFIIGILYGRP
-287 NVISMLMVAVSLAVA
+287 VINMLMVAVSLAVA

-487 QRMADSALRVL
+487 QKMADSALRVL

-508 SSDVDEVEKD
+508 SSDVDEVEKN

>member
-1 MQILTAA
+1 M
-8 INFAAV
+8 
-14 FICDQRTM
+14 
-22 KQFYNSTV
+22 
-30 KEVARELGT
+30 GT
-39 DVSKGLK
+39 DPVHGLK
-46 KDEIES
+46 TNEIGARLE
-52 RIGKYGKN
+52 KYGKN
-60 MLVQKKN
+60 TLVQKKN
-67 RSFFSMFI
+67 RSFAAMFI
-75 AQFKSF
+75 SQFKSF

-94 IMGEWLDTYII
+94 IMGIKTGEGLLDTYII

-120 FKAQKSLESLKKMS
+120 FKAQKSLESLKKMA
-134 APMAKVIRDGEEMV
+134 APMAKVVRDGESMV

-177 VNMSIQ
+177 CNMSIQ

-195 KSTEVLPDE
+195 KNPDTLPDE
-204 EIPLGDRKNMAYSSG
+204 NIPLGDRKNMAYSSG
-219 IVTFGHGK
+219 VVTFGHGR
-227 GIAVGTGMNT
+227 GIVVGTGMNT
-237 EIGKIAKML
+237 EIGKIADML

-256 QIRLEKLGKV
+256 QARLENLGKV
-266 IGIASVAI
+266 IGTASVLI
-274 CAIIFVIGILNDH
+274 CVVIFIIGILYGRP
-287 NVISMLMVAVSLAVA
+287 VINMLMVAVSLAVA

-487 QRMADSALRVL
+487 QKMADSALRVL

-508 SSDVDEVEKD
+508 SSDVDEVEKN

-820 TESRFKFNPLEN
+820 
-832 KPLIFAIGASLV
+832 
-844 FSLAVLLVP
+844 LAVLLVP

>member
-1 MQILTAA
+1 ME
-8 INFAAV
+8 
-14 FICDQRTM
+14 
-22 KQFYNSTV
+22 QFYNRTAENV
-30 KEVARELGT
+30 AKEMGT
-39 DVSKGLK
+39 DRTRGLK
-46 KDEIES
+46 KDEIAARLE
-52 RIGKYGKN
+52 KYGKN
-60 MLVQKKN
+60 TLVQKKN
-67 RSFFSMFI
+67 KPFIVMFFE
-75 AQFKSF
+75 QFKSF

-94 IMGEWLDTYII
+94 VMGIKTGEGLLDTYII

-120 FKAQKSLESLKKMS
+120 LKAQKSLESLKKMA
-134 APMAKVIRDGEEMV
+134 APMAKVVRDGEAMV
-148 INVEDVVPG
+148 VNVEEVVPG
-157 DVVELE
+157 DLVELE

-169 ADIRITES
+169 ADIRLTES

-183 ESSMTGESVPVE
+183 ESSMTGESVPVG
-195 KSTEVLPDE
+195 KNTEALGDG
-204 EIPLGDRKNMAYSSG
+204 EIPLGDRTNMAYSSG

-227 GIAVGTGMNT
+227 GIVVGTGMNT
-237 EIGKIAKML
+237 EIGKIAGML
-246 GGESDTQTPM
+246 NGESDTQTPM

-266 IGIASVAI
+266 LGIASVII
-274 CAIIFVIGILNDH
+274 CAIIFVIGIIHGGDW
-287 NVISMLMVAVSLAVA
+287 ISMFMIAVSLAVA

-320 RRMVKHNAIIRKLPS
+320 RRMVRHNAIIRKLPS

-356 QMTVVEEFTPSGN
+356 QMTVVEEYAASGN
-369 LDRLITISVLCCDAK
+369 PDRLITISVLCCVAK
-384 VVKNSEG
+384 EVKNDDG
-391 GVTRVGDPTEIAL
+391 GITRVGDPTEIAL

-409 KHGTVKSALDASCPR
+409 KHGMKKAVLDESCPR

-444 DGSLQINTKGGLDE
+444 DGSLQINVKGGLDE

-463 DRIETAEGV
+463 TGIETAEGV
-472 RKITPEDIADLQARN
+472 RKLTAGDVAGLQEMNRK
-487 QRMADSALRVL
+487 MADSALRVL
-498 AMAYRPAEKV
+498 AMAYRPADRV
-508 SSDVDEVEKD
+508 SSDVDEVERD
-518 LIFTGIT
+518 LIFSGMT

-536 GAIKECHD
+536 GAIKECHE

-562 IATKIGIHKEGDLAI
+562 IATKIGIHRDGDLSI
-577 TGTELD
+577 TGTELE
-583 KIDEETFDRTVDKYT
+583 KLDEKTFDENVDKYT

-742 KKQPRGKGKQFMDKG
+742 KKSPRGKGKQFMDKG
-757 MIWRISYQGVMMG
+757 MVWRISYQGVMMG
-770 AITLVAFIIG
+770 AITLAAFIIG
-780 KNMGM
+780 KRMGM
-785 EMYGNAGAAESLG
+785 EMYGNEVSAESLG

-820 TESRFKFNPLEN
+820 TESRFRFNPMEN
-832 KPLIFAIGASLV
+832 KPLIFAIMASLA

-858 FSFSSMGRDQW
+858 FSFSSMGHEQW

-876 LVPLVVVELFK
+876 LIPLVVVELFK
-887 AFRWNGK
+887 ALKWNGK

>member
-1 MQILTAA
+1 MTP
-8 INFAAV
+8 
-14 FICDQRTM
+14 
-22 KQFYNSTV
+22 FYNQSV
-30 KEVARELGT
+30 EEVAQGLET
-39 DVSKGLK
+39 DPSSGLK
-46 KDEIES
+46 PEEIQK
-52 RIGKYGKN
+52 RIEKYGKN
-60 MLVQKKN
+60 SLVQKKN
-67 RSFFSMFI
+67 RSFLAMFI
-75 AQFKSF
+75 SQFKSF

-86 IIAAIISG
+86 IIAAVISG
-94 IMGEWLDTYII
+94 VMGIKTGEGLLDTYII

-120 FKAQKSLESLKKMS
+120 MKAQKSLESLKKMA
-134 APMAKVIRDGEEMV
+134 APMAKVVRNGEPMV
-148 INVEDVVPG
+148 VNVEDVVPG

-177 VNMSIQ
+177 YSMSVQ

-195 KSTEVLPDE
+195 KSPETLESED
-204 EIPLGDRKNMAYSSG
+204 IPLGDRINMAFSSG
-219 IVTFGHGK
+219 VVTFGHGK
-227 GIAVGTGMNT
+227 GIVVGTGMNT
-237 EIGKIAKML
+237 EIGKIADML
-246 GGESDTQTPM
+246 DKDSDTQTPM
-256 QIRLEKLGKV
+256 QVRLEKLGKV
-266 IGIASVAI
+266 IGTAAVLI
-274 CAIIFVIGILNDH
+274 CVVIFVIGILYGRPL
-287 NVISMLMVAVSLAVA
+287 ISMLMVAVSLAVG

-356 QMTVVEEFTPSGN
+356 QMTVVEEHAASGK
-369 LDRLITISVLCCDAK
+369 LDRLVTISVLCCDAK
-384 VVKNSEG
+384 EVKNSEG
-391 GVTRVGDPTEIAL
+391 GITRVGDPTEIAL
-404 IDLGE
+404 IDLGA
-409 KHGTVKSALDASCPR
+409 KNGVIKSELDAACPR
-424 VGEVA
+424 EGEVA

-444 DGSLQINTKGGLDE
+444 DGTLQINTKGGLDE

-463 DRIETAEGV
+463 TKIETAEGV
-472 RKITPEDIADLQARN
+472 RPITADDIASLQALN

-498 AMAYRPAEKV
+498 AMAYRPTDKV
-508 SSDVDEVEKD
+508 SSEMEEVERD
-518 LIFTGIT
+518 LIFVGIT

-536 GAIKECHD
+536 GAIQECRD
-544 AGIRTIMITGDH
+544 AGIRTVMITGDH

-562 IATKIGIHKEGDLAI
+562 IASKIGIYRDGDKAI

-583 KIDEETFDRTVDKYT
+583 KLSEEEFDANVEKYS

-611 VTAWQKKGE
+611 VTAWQKKGQ

-677 IYDNILKTVL
+677 IYDNILKTIL

-701 VASILNMGIP
+701 VTSILNMGIP

-742 KKQPRGKGKQFMDKG
+742 KKSPRGAGKQFMDKG

-770 AITLVAFIIG
+770 AITLAAFLIG
-780 KNMGM
+780 KKMGA
-785 EMYGNAGAAESLG
+785 ELFVGDAAAAEALG

-820 TESRFKFNPLEN
+820 TESRFKFNPLQN
-832 KPLIFAIGASLV
+832 KPLIFALFMSLA
-844 FSLAVLLVP
+844 FSAAVLLIP
-853 SFAEA
+853 AFAKA
-858 FSFSSMGRDQW
+858 FGFAHLGCGQW
-869 LTVAGLA
+869 LTILGLA
-876 LVPLVVVELFK
+876 LVPLVVVEIFK
-887 AFRWNGK
+887 AFKWNGK

>member
-1 MQILTAA
+1 MHPVIKKSDEMK
-8 INFAAV
+8 NFYSRPADEV
-14 FICDQRTM
+14 
-22 KQFYNSTV
+22 S
-30 KEVARELGT
+30 KEMGT
-39 DVSKGLK
+39 DTAKGLK
-46 KDEIES
+46 SEEIAS
-52 RIGKYGKN
+52 RLEKYGKN
-60 MLVQKKN
+60 TLVQKKN
-67 RSFFSMFI
+67 RSFAAMFI
-75 AQFKSF
+75 SQFKSF

-94 IMGEWLDTYII
+94 IMGIKTGEGLLDTYII

-120 FKAQKSLESLKKMS
+120 FKAQKSLESLKKMA
-134 APMAKVIRDGEEMV
+134 APVAKVVRDGESMV
-148 INVEDVVPG
+148 VNVEDVVPG
-157 DVVELE
+157 DIVELE

-177 VNMSIQ
+177 CNMSIQ

-195 KSTEVLPDE
+195 KNPDTLPDE
-204 EIPLGDRKNMAYSSG
+204 DIPLGDRKNMAYSSG
-219 IVTFGHGK
+219 VVTFGHGR
-227 GIAVGTGMNT
+227 GIVVGTGMNT
-237 EIGKIAKML
+237 EIGKIADML

-256 QIRLEKLGKV
+256 QARLENLGKV
-266 IGIASVAI
+266 IGTASVLI
-274 CAIIFVIGILNDH
+274 CVVIFIIGILYGRP
-287 NVISMLMVAVSLAVA
+287 VINMLMVAVSLAVA

-487 QRMADSALRVL
+487 QKMADSALRVL

-508 SSDVDEVEKD
+508 SSDVDEVEKN

>member
-1 MQILTAA
+1 ME
-8 INFAAV
+8 
-14 FICDQRTM
+14 
-22 KQFYNSTV
+22 QFYNKSI
-30 KEVARELGT
+30 EDVAREMGS
-39 DVSKGLK
+39 DPEKGLK
-46 KDEIES
+46 SGEIAS
-52 RIGKYGKN
+52 RIEKYGKN
-60 MLVQKKN
+60 TLVQKKN
-67 RSFFSMFI
+67 KPFMLMFI
-75 AQFKSF
+75 EQFKSF

-86 IIAAIISG
+86 IIAAAISG
-94 IMGEWLDTYII
+94 YMGWKTEEGLLDTYII
-105 MGILLL
+105 LGILLL
-111 NAFIGAYQE
+111 NAIIGAYQE
-120 FKAQKSLESLKKMS
+120 FKAQKSLESLKKMA
-134 APMAKVIRDGEEMV
+134 APMAKVVRDGEAMV
-148 INVEDVVPG
+148 VNVEDVVPG
-157 DVVELE
+157 DLVELE

-195 KSTEVLPDE
+195 KTPDTLPDGD
-204 EIPLGDRKNMAYSSG
+204 IPLGDRTNMAYSSG
-219 IVTFGHGK
+219 VVTFGHGK
-227 GIAVGTGMNT
+227 GIVVGTGMNT
-237 EIGKIAKML
+237 EIGKIADML

-256 QIRLEKLGKV
+256 QVRLEKLGKV
-266 IGIASVAI
+266 IGIASVVI
-274 CAIIFVIGILNDH
+274 CAVIFLIGILNHRDP
-287 NVISMLMVAVSLAVA
+287 VGMFMVAVSLAVA

-356 QMTVVEEFTPSGN
+356 QMTVVEEYTPSGK
-369 LDRLITISVLCCDAK
+369 LDRLVTISVLCCDAK
-384 VVKNSEG
+384 EVKNNEG
-391 GVTRVGDPTEIAL
+391 GITKVGDPTEIAL
-404 IDLGE
+404 IDLGRQNGVE
-409 KHGTVKSALDASCPR
+409 KAELETACPR

-444 DGSLQINTKGGLDE
+444 DGSLQINVKGGLDE
-458 VLSVC
+458 ILSVC
-463 DRIETAEGV
+463 TRIETADGV
-472 RKITPEDIADLQARN
+472 RDIAPADISDLQKRN
-487 QRMADSALRVL
+487 QKMAESALRVL
-498 AMAYRPAEKV
+498 AMAYRPADEV
-508 SSDVDEVEKD
+508 SSEMEKVEKD
-518 LIFTGIT
+518 LIFVGIT

-536 GAIKECHD
+536 GAIQECHD
-544 AGIRTIMITGDH
+544 AGIRTVMITGDH

-562 IATKIGIHKEGDLAI
+562 IASKIGIYNEGDLAI
-577 TGTELD
+577 TGTELE
-583 KIDEETFDRTVDKYT
+583 KIDDRTFEENVGKYS

-658 ILSDDNFVTIV
+658 VLSDDNFVTIV

-677 IYDNILKTVL
+677 IYDNILKTIL

-701 VASILNMGIP
+701 VASIFNMGIP

-733 LDPAARDIM
+733 LDPASKDIM
-742 KKQPRGKGKQFMDKG
+742 KKKSRGQNKQFMDKS

-770 AITLVAFIIG
+770 AITLAAFVIG

-785 EMYGNAGAAESLG
+785 DIFSGDASAAESLG

-820 TESRFKFNPLEN
+820 TESRFKFNPLAN
-832 KPLIFAIGASLV
+832 KPLIFAIGASLI
-844 FSLAVLLVP
+844 FSLSVLLVP
-853 SFAEA
+853 SLANA
-858 FSFSSMGRDQW
+858 FSFSRLGCEQW
-869 LTVAGLA
+869 LTIAGLA
-876 LVPLVVVELFK
+876 LVPLVIVEIFK
-887 AFRWNGK
+887 LLKWNGK

>member
-1 MQILTAA
+1 ME
-8 INFAAV
+8 
-14 FICDQRTM
+14 
-22 KQFYNSTV
+22 KFYSSPV
-30 KEVARELGT
+30 EEVSREMGT
-39 DVSKGLK
+39 DPVHGLK
-46 KDEIES
+46 TNEIGARQE
-52 RIGKYGKN
+52 KYGKN
-60 MLVQKKN
+60 TLVQKKN
-67 RSFFSMFI
+67 RSFISMFFS
-75 AQFKSF
+75 QFKSF

-86 IIAAIISG
+86 IIAAVISG
-94 IMGEWLDTYII
+94 IMGIKTGEGLLDTYII

-120 FKAQKSLESLKKMS
+120 FKAQKSLESLKKMA
-134 APMAKVIRDGEEMV
+134 APMAKVVRDGESMV

-177 VNMSIQ
+177 CNMSIQ

-195 KSTEVLPDE
+195 KTPDTLPDE
-204 EIPLGDRKNMAYSSG
+204 DIPLGDRKNMAYSSG
-219 IVTFGHGK
+219 VVTFGHGR
-227 GIAVGTGMNT
+227 GIVVGTGMNT
-237 EIGKIAKML
+237 EIGKIADML

-256 QIRLEKLGKV
+256 QARLENLGKV
-266 IGIASVAI
+266 IGTASVLI
-274 CAIIFVIGILNDH
+274 CVVIFIIGILYGRP
-287 NVISMLMVAVSLAVA
+287 VINMLMVAVSLAVA

-487 QRMADSALRVL
+487 QKMADSALRVL

-508 SSDVDEVEKD
+508 SSDVDEVEKN

>member
-1 MQILTAA
+1 MTP
-8 INFAAV
+8 
-14 FICDQRTM
+14 
-22 KQFYNSTV
+22 FYNQSIE
-30 KEVARELGT
+30 EVAQGLET
-39 DVSKGLK
+39 DPSSGLK
-46 KDEIES
+46 PEEIQK
-52 RIGKYGKN
+52 RIEKYGKN
-60 MLVQKKN
+60 SLVQKKN
-67 RSFFSMFI
+67 RSFLAMFI
-75 AQFKSF
+75 SQFKSF
-81 MIILL
+81 LIILL
-86 IIAAIISG
+86 IIAAVISG
-94 IMGEWLDTYII
+94 IMGIKTGEGLLDTYII
-105 MGILLL
+105 IGILLL

-120 FKAQKSLESLKKMS
+120 LKAQKSLESLKKMA
-134 APMAKVIRDGEEMV
+134 APMAKVVRNGEPMV
-148 INVEDVVPG
+148 VNVEDVVPG

-177 VNMSIQ
+177 YSMSVQ

-195 KSTEVLPDE
+195 KSPETLESED
-204 EIPLGDRKNMAYSSG
+204 IPLGDRINMAFSSG
-219 IVTFGHGK
+219 VVTFGHGK
-227 GIAVGTGMNT
+227 GIVVGTGMNT
-237 EIGKIAKML
+237 EIGKIADML
-246 GGESDTQTPM
+246 DKDSDTQTPM
-256 QIRLEKLGKV
+256 QVRLEKLGKV
-266 IGIASVAI
+266 IGTAAVLI
-274 CAIIFVIGILNDH
+274 CVVIFVIGLLYGRPM
-287 NVISMLMVAVSLAVA
+287 ISMLMVAVSLAVG

-320 RRMVKHNAIIRKLPS
+320 RRMVRHNAIIRKLPS

-356 QMTVVEEFTPSGN
+356 QMTVVEDHAVSGK
-369 LDRLITISVLCCDAK
+369 LDRLITVAVLCCDAK
-384 VVKNSEG
+384 EVKNSEG
-391 GVTRVGDPTEIAL
+391 GITRVGDPTEIAL
-404 IDLGE
+404 IDLG
-409 KHGTVKSALDASCPR
+409 VKNGVIKSELDAACPR
-424 VGEVA
+424 EGEVA

-463 DRIETAEGV
+463 TKIETADGV
-472 RKITPEDIADLQARN
+472 RTITAEDIASLQALN
-487 QRMADSALRVL
+487 QKMAESALRVL
-498 AMAYRPAEKV
+498 AMAYRPTDKV
-508 SSDVDEVEKD
+508 SSDMEEVEKD
-518 LIFTGIT
+518 LIFVGIT

-536 GAIKECHD
+536 GAIQECRD
-544 AGIRTIMITGDH
+544 AGIRTVMITGDH

-562 IATKIGIHKEGDLAI
+562 IASKIGIFRDGDKAI

-583 KIDEETFDRTVDKYT
+583 KLSEEEFDANVEKYS

-611 VTAWQKKGE
+611 VTAWQKKGQ

-677 IYDNILKTVL
+677 IYDNILKTIL

-701 VASILNMGIP
+701 VTSILNMGIP

-733 LDPAARDIM
+733 LDPAAKDIM
-742 KKQPRGKGKQFMDKG
+742 KKSPRGAGKQFMDKG
-757 MIWRISYQGVMMG
+757 MIWRISYQGIMMG

-780 KNMGM
+780 KRMGM
-785 EMYGNAGAAESLG
+785 EIFAGDASAAESLG

-820 TESRFKFNPLEN
+820 TESRFKFNPMQN
-832 KPLIFAIGASLV
+832 KPLIFAILMSLV
-844 FSLAVLLVP
+844 FSAAVLLIP
-853 SFAEA
+853 SLADA
-858 FSFSSMGRDQW
+858 FRFTHLGCAQW
-869 LTVAGLA
+869 LTILGLA
-876 LVPLVVVELFK
+876 LVPLVVVEIFK
-887 AFRWNGK
+887 AFKWNGK

>member
-1 MQILTAA
+1 MK
-8 INFAAV
+8 NFYSESAE
-14 FICDQRTM
+14 
-22 KQFYNSTV
+22 
-30 KEVARELGT
+30 EVSREFGT
-39 DVSKGLK
+39 DPVRGLR
-46 KDEIES
+46 KDEIAA

-60 MLVQKKN
+60 TLVQKKN
-67 RSFFSMFI
+67 KSFFSMFI

-86 IIAAIISG
+86 IIAAVISG
-94 IMGEWLDTYII
+94 IMGVKTGEGLLDTYII

-120 FKAQKSLESLKKMS
+120 FKAQKSLESLKKMA
-134 APMAKVIRDGEEMV
+134 APVAKVVRDGEAMV
-148 INVEDVVPG
+148 VNVEDVVPG
-157 DVVELE
+157 DLVELE

-177 VNMSIQ
+177 CNMSIQ

-195 KSTEVLPDE
+195 KSPETLAEGD
-204 EIPLGDRKNMAYSSG
+204 IPLGDRRNMAYSSG
-219 IVTFGHGK
+219 VVTFGHGK
-227 GIAVGTGMNT
+227 GIVVGTGMDT
-237 EIGKIAKML
+237 EIGKIADML

-256 QIRLEKLGKV
+256 QVRLEKLGKV
-266 IGIASVAI
+266 IGTASVLI
-274 CAIIFVIGILNDH
+274 CVVIFIIGILYGRP
-287 NVISMLMVAVSLAVA
+287 VINMLMVAVSLAVA

-320 RRMVKHNAIIRKLPS
+320 RRMVRHNAIIRKLPS

-356 QMTVVEEFTPSGN
+356 QMTVVEEHPSSGN
-369 LDRLITISVLCCDAK
+369 PDRLITVSVLCCDAK
-384 VVKNSEG
+384 EVKNSEG
-391 GVTRVGDPTEIAL
+391 GTTRVGDPTEIAL
-404 IDLGE
+404 IDLGA
-409 KHGTVKSALDASCPR
+409 KHGVHKASLDTACPR

-444 DGSLQINTKGGLDE
+444 DGSLQVNVKGGLDE
-458 VLSVC
+458 ILSVC
-463 DRIETAEGV
+463 THIETADGV
-472 RKITPEDIADLQARN
+472 REITGEDVAGLQEMNR
-487 QRMADSALRVL
+487 QMAERALRVL
-498 AMAYRPAEKV
+498 AMAYKPVDKV
-508 SSDVDEVEKD
+508 SSEMEEVESG
-518 LIFTGIT
+518 LIFAGMT

-536 GAIKECHD
+536 GAIKECHE

-562 IATKIGIHKEGDLAI
+562 IATKIGIHRDGDLSI

-583 KIDEETFDRTVDKYT
+583 RMDEKTFGENVDKYT

-677 IYDNILKTVL
+677 IYDNILKTIL

-701 VASILNMGIP
+701 VTSIFNMGIP

-733 LDPAARDIM
+733 LDPAAKDIM
-742 KKQPRGKGKQFMDKG
+742 KKSPRGAGKQFMDKG
-757 MIWRISYQGVMMG
+757 MVWRIGYQGVMMG
-770 AITLVAFIIG
+770 AITLVAFLLG
-780 KNMGM
+780 KQMG
-785 EMYGNAGAAESLG
+785 YGIYGSDAAAESLG

-820 TESRFKFNPLEN
+820 TESRFRFNPLEN
-832 KPLIFAIGASLV
+832 KPLIFAIFASLL
-844 FSLAVLLVP
+844 FSLSVLLVP
-853 SFAEA
+853 SLAKA
-858 FSFSSMGRDQW
+858 FSFKEMEYIQW

-887 AFRWNGK
+887 ALKWNGR